1 MNLFRILLIAIAM
14 FIGLTAIAAPDPTK
28 QNQNLSASTSQKSE
42 NNELI
47 IAKAELAAS
56 LRFQDQ
62 VLTTIYWSLGTV
74 AGLAILLV
82 GYGWWTNFR
91 IYDRDKQSLEREL
104 RVLLTQEANEM
115 KEQFR
120 VDIGKQFSDASASL
134 AKDLQTVEARVTKSL
149 ENLLETNEK
158 KTVARIYQLTNKQQG
173 MLEQINKIELTNTI
187 NEREEAVNKKL
198 YRNALQHSVT
208 ALEIALKLSYDYQV
222 GEVLDL
228 VAKDIKNALA
238 NDKGPID
245 NFLIGQLVEVLDKV
259 QGSHAHAAAG
269 LKSEVPKLISN

>member
-1 MNLFRILLIAIAM
+1 MNFFRILLIAIVL
-14 FIGLTAIAAPDPTK
+14 FIGITVIAAPNPTK
-28 QNQNLSASTSQKSE
+28 QNHNLPASTTQKAA

-56 LRFQDQ
+56 RRFQDQ
-62 VLTTIYWSLGTV
+62 VLTTVYWSLGTI

-120 VDIGKQFSDASASL
+120 VDIGKQFSDTSASL
-134 AKDLQTVEARVTKSL
+134 AKDLQTAEARVSKSL
-149 ENLLETNEK
+149 ENLLESNEK
-158 KTVARIYQLTNKQQG
+158 KTLALLSQLTKKHEG
-173 MLEQINKIELTNTI
+173 MLEQIHKLELTNKI
-187 NEREEAVNKKL
+187 NERQEAVNGKL
-198 YRNALQHSVT
+198 YRNALQDSVT
-208 ALEIALKLSYDYQV
+208 ALGIALKLSYDYEV

-228 VAKDIKNALA
+228 VAEDINNALA
-238 NDKGPID
+238 NKKDPID
-245 NFLIGQLVEVLDKV
+245 NFLIGQLAEVLDKV

-269 LKSEVPKLISN
+269 LKSKIPTLIS